1 MSDLYAVFG
10 NPIKQSRSP
19 QLHQAFAH
27 QLNDSIRYETRQPAL
42 DGFADGWR
50 AFLEEGGVGGNVT
63 VPFKAD
69 ALALAD
75 VVSARAQRAGAV
87 NTLMIG
93 KDGRL
98 YGDNTD
104 GVGLVRDLERLGI
117 ALTGKRILVLGAGG
131 AVRGVLAPLLEKS
144 PAALM
149 IANRTEEKALALITP
164 FADLGTVSAGGYA
177 HIEGH
182 WDVIINGT
190 SASLSGNVPALPS
203 DAVDTTTVAYD
214 MVYGA
219 EPTPFMN
226 WAAEYGARTED
237 GLGMLI
243 EQAAEAYM
251 LWRNRRPNTAP
262 LHAMLRAELNAPF
275 A

>member
-19 QLHQAFAH
+19 QLHQAFAR
-27 QLNDSIRYETRQPAL
+27 QSNDTLRYETRQPAL

-50 AFLEEGGVGGNVT
+50 AFLEEGGIGGNVT

-69 ALALAD
+69 ALTLAD
-75 VVSARAQRAGAV
+75 VVSDRAQRAGAV

-93 KDGRL
+93 KDGKL

-104 GVGLVRDLERLGI
+104 GVGLVRDLARLGI
-117 ALTGKRILVLGAGG
+117 ALDGKRVLLLGAGG
-131 AVRGVLAPLLEKS
+131 AVRGVLAPLLEAS

-149 IANRTEEKALALITP
+149 IANRTEEKAFALIEP
-164 FADLGTVSAGGYA
+164 FADLGTVTAGGYE

-190 SASLSGNVPALPS
+190 SASLSGNVPTLPS
-203 DAVDTTTVAYD
+203 EAVDTTTCAYD
-214 MVYGA
+214 MVYSV

-226 WAAEYGARTED
+226 WAAEHGARTED

-251 LWRNRRPNTAP
+251 LWRNRRPDTAP
-262 LHAMLRAELNAPF
+262 IHAMLRAELNAST